1 MEMPPFTPPRR
12 RRYFVVSPDI
22 LVVNAVMTFDETDD
36 AAQISHLVET
46 FFEAIEKVTEPLGEI
61 FFAVS
66 GQQHNYCRVP
76 VPPGRPLT

>member
-12 RRYFVVSPDI
+12 RRCFVVLPDM

-46 FFEAIEKVTEPLGEI
+46 FFEAIEK
-61 FFAVS
+61 
-66 GQQHNYCRVP
+66 
-76 VPPGRPLT
+76 